1 MSRFCSSY
9 FIQMQ
14 FLPVASWLLSNTVS
28 VDLDMDLYS
37 RPVLDSIV
45 SSEVV
50 TGSFIHQL
58 AIFAV

>member
-1 MSRFCSSY
+1 MNHFCSSY

-14 FLPVASWLLSNTVS
+14 FLPVALWLLSNTVS

-45 SSEVV
+45 SSEVG
-50 TGSFIHQL
+50 TGSSIHQL